1 MLHTIHV
8 QDAISSNDLLLCE
21 GAAPVLFEETHH
33 LILARPLHVLVLG
46 VVHQAAGD
54 AGKVGLELEQAQW
67 QDPLVGRAGREEA
80 GNLGT
85 SRSHLERKVKVL
97 VFTFLTAWEMA
108 ALIWT
113 TLAHRS

>member
-1 MLHTIHV
+1 MGAERGDWKQSSSRRVTCQVMLMLTKRFFYEFQTFQAVLHTIHV

-54 AGKVGLELEQAQW
+54 AGKVGLELEQA
-67 QDPLVGRAGREEA
+67 
-80 GNLGT
+80 
-85 SRSHLERKVKVL
+85 
-97 VFTFLTAWEMA
+97 
-108 ALIWT
+108 
-113 TLAHRS
+113 

>member
-1 MLHTIHV
+1 MLHTVHV

-67 QDPLVGRAGREEA
+67 QDPLVSWTGREEA

-97 VFTFLTAWEMA
+97 VFTLLTAWKMSA
-108 ALIWT
+108 PIRT
-113 TLAHRS
+113 TLALRR

>member
-46 VVHQAAGD
+46 VVHQAAGG
-54 AGKVGLELEQAQW
+54 AGKVGFELEQAQW
-67 QDPLVGRAGREEA
+67 QDPLVSRAGREEA
-80 GNLGT
+80 GDLGT

-97 VFTFLTAWEMA
+97 VFTLLTAWKMA
-108 ALIWT
+108 PPIQT
-113 TLAHRS
+113 TLALRI

>member
-67 QDPLVGRAGREEA
+67 QDPLVSRAGREEA

-85 SRSHLERKVKVL
+85 SRSHLERKVKLL
-97 VFTFLTAWEMA
+97 VFTLLTAWKMA
-108 ALIWT
+108 PLIRT
-113 TLAHRS
+113 TLALRR

>member
-67 QDPLVGRAGREEA
+67 QDPLVSRARRDEIWNLWAGR
-80 GNLGT
+80 GNLM
-85 SRSHLERKVKVL
+85 VL
-97 VFTFLTAWEMA
+97 L
-108 ALIWT
+108 
-113 TLAHRS
+113 